1 MAEIPSRAAACQHG
15 AVDEET
21 VDYIAIRRLQSAYAD
36 IVTRR
41 AWPELEQI
49 FLPDVGLV
57 LDRRSGD
64 PLVLTGP
71 GPIGDFIA
79 GAISGLDFFEF
90 VVLNTTIALRHQGD
104 ADVAVARMYM
114 NELRHDAAS
123 GRWNTVYGVYH
134 DVHHRVEGRWWF
146 SSRRYHSLARSARD
160 MEVFPFPEGSQ
171 W

>member
-1 MAEIPSRAAACQHG
+1 MPEIPSRSAACQHG
-15 AVDEET
+15 AMAEET

-41 AWPELEQI
+41 TWPELGQI
-49 FLPDVGLV
+49 FLPDLRLV
-57 LDRRSGD
+57 LDRRSVE

-79 GAISGLDFFEF
+79 EAISGLDFFEF
-90 VVLNTTIALRHQGD
+90 VVLNTTVTLRHGGD
-104 ADVAVARMYM
+104 ADIAVARMYM

-134 DVHHRVEGRWWF
+134 DVHRRVDGRWWF
-146 SSRRYHSLARSARD
+146 
-160 MEVFPFPEGSQ
+160 
-171 W
+171 